1 MGERALRSSGNE
13 TRVRGDLATGVLA
26 LPRKRRQLTEEELEA
41 RRKKVHFIFI
51 SVIKFR
57 PWGDPNRKRSYL
69 ELYFDNVIQADY
81 HYVGYVHIIS
91 CVV

>member
-41 RRKKVHFIFI
+41 RRKKVCFPFI
-51 SVIKFR
+51 SIIKFKIM
-57 PWGDPNRKRSYL
+57 G
-69 ELYFDNVIQADY
+69 
-81 HYVGYVHIIS
+81 
-91 CVV
+91 